1 MQHVMSIIWK
11 FTQTTFQRS
20 SAEWFK
26 NEVMFFIVF
35 INELLFRVEANRTL
49 NWMKNAI
56 EKCNNQ
62 IRTMSGY
69 MTSSKSLS

>member
-11 FTQTTFQRS
+11 FAQKIFQRS
-20 SAEWFK
+20 SSEWFK

-35 INELLFRVEANRTL
+35 INELLFRVE
-49 NWMKNAI
+49 NAI

-62 IRTMSGY
+62 IRIMSGY
-69 MTSSKSLS
+69 MASSKSLS